1 MALTHRPYGHGGV
14 PGKGWLKQGDLN
26 RQLQGEPAK
35 VDDLF
40 LAYNALYAAHRGA
53 QWGGEKTPRHVF
65 RIPEIFEVCPD
76 ARVIF
81 MCRDPRAVV
90 ASYRDWKAMGGLEP
104 DDDHKT
110 ALTKES
116 ARASASY
123 HPVTVALLWKA
134 ALRAAL
140 QAREKFGA
148 DRVRIQSYE
157 QVVLNPD
164 EELANLFDWIG
175 APHPKNMINV
185 PTQNSSYDTYS
196 EGGGFRT
203 SAVTRWKQMLSP
215 GEVRV
220 VEQAAGSLLE
230 RAGYEAASSS
240 GRIGALRYWAT
251 FAPAAIR
258 AVRTNSAR
266 SGNLVAYILRR
277 GRLVLKG

>member
-1 MALTHRPYGHGGV
+1 
-14 PGKGWLKQGDLN
+14 
-26 RQLQGEPAK
+26 
-35 VDDLF
+35 
-40 LAYNALYAAHRGA
+40 
-53 QWGGEKTPRHVF
+53 
-65 RIPEIFEVCPD
+65 
-76 ARVIF
+76 
-81 MCRDPRAVV
+81 
-90 ASYRDWKAMGGLEP
+90 MGGLEP

-110 ALTKES
+110 ALNKES
-116 ARASASY
+116 ARTSDSY

-140 QAREKFGA
+140 QAREQFGA

-220 VEQAAGSLLE
+220 IEQATGSLLE

-240 GRIGALRYWAT
+240 GRIAALRYWAT
-251 FAPAAIR
+251 FVPAAIR

-266 SGNLVAYILRR
+266 SGNLVVYVLRR
-277 GRLVLKG
+277 WRLVLKG